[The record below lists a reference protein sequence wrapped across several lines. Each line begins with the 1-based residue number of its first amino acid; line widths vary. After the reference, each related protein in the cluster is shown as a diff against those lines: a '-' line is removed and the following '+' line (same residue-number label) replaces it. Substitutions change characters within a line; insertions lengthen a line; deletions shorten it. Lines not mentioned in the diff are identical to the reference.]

1 MWRSICRESERA
13 NERLLHVLFEFITNV
28 FRCGSCCCCFLFIR
42 FFHSRIIIKEL
53 FFRSLKT
60 TESKSDFLHA
70 KKTTTTTTAAGHKK
84 YLCFNTSVA
93 NILEYSNLKEC
104 KVQEKNLNCFRTW
117 SPYYNFSI
125 ASAQQYHHFL
135 ENLFIQTIHSFKSCK
150 NLSKLWLRKW
160 GGMEN

>member
-1 MWRSICRESERA
+1 MFYLNLLQMYSDMVAVVVVFYLLDFSIPVF
-13 NERLLHVLFEFITNV
+13 LL
-28 FRCGSCCCCFLFIR
+28 
-42 FFHSRIIIKEL
+42 L

-150 NLSKLWLRKW
+150 NLSKLWLRK
-160 GGMEN
+160 